1 MPPLK
6 LSPENHEG
14 GGWIQVFK
22 VQGGKFVKETDWFR
36 AYPDLLTKQ
45 IEAD

>member
-1 MPPLK
+1 VPPLK
-6 LSPENHEG
+6 LSPQNHEG

-22 VQGGKFVKETDWFR
+22 VQGGKFVKESEWFH
-36 AYPDLLTKQ
+36 AYSDLLTKQ